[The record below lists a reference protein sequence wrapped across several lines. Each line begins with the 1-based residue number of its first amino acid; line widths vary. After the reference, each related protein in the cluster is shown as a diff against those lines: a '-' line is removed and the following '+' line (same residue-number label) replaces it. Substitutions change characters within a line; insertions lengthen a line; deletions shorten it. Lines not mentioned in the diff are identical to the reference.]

1 MVKPV
6 LDGNIEC
13 ILRELIQADYGEHNL
28 LIYPDLTTL
37 KQIYSKYFKSR
48 LENNREIILFLS
60 TYQSVDSVRRTLRT
74 MDLDVAK
81 YEENGSLVIVDSV
94 RGYFGSESDV
104 LSFVKV
110 ISKSAQNQ
118 GRSGCSVIADM
129 GSFYLVRKV
138 QELLKYE
145 AYLPLKFGVYEKSL
159 IRCKGFCSYHQKDFN
174 RLSEREK
181 QSLFEHHYRNLIIT
195 DEIKVDHQR

>member
-28 LIYPDLTTL
+28 LIYPDLTAL

-94 RGYFGSESDV
+94 RGYFGSESD
-104 LSFVKV
+104 
-110 ISKSAQNQ
+110 
-118 GRSGCSVIADM
+118 
-129 GSFYLVRKV
+129 
-138 QELLKYE
+138 
-145 AYLPLKFGVYEKSL
+145 
-159 IRCKGFCSYHQKDFN
+159 
-174 RLSEREK
+174 
-181 QSLFEHHYRNLIIT
+181 
-195 DEIKVDHQR
+195 